1 MKKKVKSL
9 IIAASV
15 AAIAGIGA
23 VSFAAWQGGG
33 ATPVD
38 KTGATGEVDTLGAI
52 TVTSNL
58 DGKTLLPYDQAG
70 TLTATQIKIWQLDL
84 EVVSTGAAATFEVK
98 LGTADTDDLGSGKLY
113 IFTGETYAD
122 PTTDTAA
129 TGAPTDWTALTTTAT
144 EIKADEN
151 GEATAYIILVS
162 NSTDDMNK
170 NFKVTVSATQTTTAA

>member
-1 MKKKVKSL
+1 MKKKVKAL
-9 IIAASV
+9 IVAASV
-15 AAIAGIGA
+15 AAVAGIGA
-23 VSFAAWQGGG
+23 VSFAAWSGSG

-70 TLTATQIKIWQLDL
+70 TLTATQIKVWQLDL
-84 EVVSTGAAATFEVK
+84 EVVSTGAVATFEVK
-98 LGTADTDDLGSGKLY
+98 LGTADANDLGSGKLY

-122 PTTDTAA
+122 PSTGTAA
-129 TGAPTDWTALTTTAT
+129 TGAPADWTALTTTAT
-144 EIKADEN
+144 EIEADEN

>member
-23 VSFAAWQGGG
+23 VSFAAWSGSG

-38 KTGATGEVDTLGAI
+38 KTGDTLGAI

-70 TLTATQIKIWQLDL
+70 TLTATQIKVWQLDL

-98 LGTADTDDLGSGKLY
+98 LGTADTNDLGSGKLY

-122 PTTDTAA
+122 PSTNTAA
-129 TGAPTDWTALTTTAT
+129 TGAPADWTALTTTAT
-144 EIKADEN
+144 EIEADEN